1 MEEYLEI
8 GQIVNTSGLKGFLKV
23 IPLTDDITRFEDLKT
38 VYIQEKKDLVEFKIQ
53 EVK

>member
-23 IPLTDDITRFEDLKT
+23 IPLTNNNKLLQFRLIN
-38 VYIQEKKDLVEFKIQ
+38 I
-53 EVK
+53 